1 MNFVNR
7 KLRFN
12 IRRQYTVGQKI
23 WICPGKKI
31 VKLWSLFSL
40 DMYFQYFLIHS
51 KILNFIENI
60 QKYFSWNWFSISIQ
74 FLQVLFYLNFLKFL
88 AGCALQNFQ
97 KSSKMAETKGVC
109 DRSSINEKI
118 IRHSSSFNWGDETIS
133 SLFLVYCP
141 NRVNSFCLALNEKW
155 SQVRYVVDVV
165 VFYCLCTFPIPTLAK
180 Q

>member
-31 VKLWSLFSL
+31 VKLIFFGYVFPIFS
-40 DMYFQYFLIHS
+40 DS

-74 FLQVLFYLNFLKFL
+74 FLEVLFYLNFLKFL

-109 DRSSINEKI
+109 DRSSINGKKKFD
-118 IRHSSSFNWGDETIS
+118 IRHRLIGATKRYHPYFWYIAQTELIHFAWPSMKNEARSGMSSTS
-133 SLFLVYCP
+133 SYFTVFAHFLFLHWP
-141 NRVNSFCLALNEKW
+141 SNN
-155 SQVRYVVDVV
+155 
-165 VFYCLCTFPIPTLAK
+165 
-180 Q
+180 

>member
-7 KLRFN
+7 KLRFQ

-74 FLQVLFYLNFLKFL
+74 FLQVLFHLNFLKFL

-109 DRSSINEKI
+109 DRSSINEKKN
-118 IRHSSSFNWGDETIS
+118 RHSSSFNWGDETIS

-165 VFYCLCTFPIPTLAK
+165 VFYCLYTFPIPTLAK

>member
-7 KLRFN
+7 KLRFQ

-74 FLQVLFYLNFLKFL
+74 FLEVLFYLNFLKFL

-109 DRSSINEKI
+109 DRSSINEKK

>member
-1 MNFVNR
+1 MLTGNSGST
-7 KLRFN
+7 LEGN
-12 IRRQYTVGQKI
+12 ITVGQKI
-23 WICPGKKI
+23 GICPGKKI

-109 DRSSINEKI
+109 DRSSINEKK

>member
-1 MNFVNR
+1 M
-7 KLRFN
+7 KLIFFGYVFP
-12 IRRQYTVGQKI
+12 I
-23 WICPGKKI
+23 
-31 VKLWSLFSL
+31 FS
-40 DMYFQYFLIHS
+40 DS

-74 FLQVLFYLNFLKFL
+74 FLEVLFYLNFLKFL

-109 DRSSINEKI
+109 DRSSINEKK